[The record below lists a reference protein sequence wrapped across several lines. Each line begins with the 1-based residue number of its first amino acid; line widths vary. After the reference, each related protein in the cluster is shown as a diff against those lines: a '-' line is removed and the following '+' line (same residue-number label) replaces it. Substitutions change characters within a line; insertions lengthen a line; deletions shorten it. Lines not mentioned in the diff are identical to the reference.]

1 MTSND
6 SLSFHILIADSNP
19 VFRLGVRSLLLPQEM
34 FPGVHESGDRT
45 DLSRCLSQNHID
57 IIVLGIGTSGSSG
70 SEALHWSSTSKYV
83 RHEFPGVRILLIPKC
98 TEIYSL
104 EELMDAGASGYL
116 PLSRIKERLV
126 PAIQQIARGKIYV
139 EEPFG
144 TKVKPQNGSRSS
156 IGRSEGVVPITK
168 RELQILKLIYDEY
181 TNPEIANLLGISRRT
196 VDTHRK
202 NLLRKLNVRNTA
214 GLIRYALRSGYVD
227 L

>member
-6 SLSFHILIADSNP
+6 SQSFHILIADSNP
-19 VFRLGVRSLLLPQEM
+19 VFRLGVRSLLLPNSL
-34 FPGVHESGDRT
+34 FPVILEAESRL
-45 DLSRCLSQNHID
+45 DLGKGLSETHVDVVI
-57 IIVLGIGTSGSSG
+57 LGIGASNSDSDD
-70 SEALHWSSTSKYV
+70 LQWSSTSRFIRAEY
-83 RHEFPGVRILLIPKC
+83 PGSRILLIPKC

-116 PLSRIKERLV
+116 PLSRIKDRLTQ
-126 PAIQQIARGKIYV
+126 AIDQVAKGKIYV

-144 TKVKPQNGSRSS
+144 GKTALNGRRSRPHS
-156 IGRSEGVVPITK
+156 RADGVVPITK
-168 RELQILKLIYDEY
+168 RELQILRLIYDEY

>member
-19 VFRLGVRSLLLPQEM
+19 VFRLGVRSLLLPNTL
-34 FPGVHESGDRT
+34 FPLILEAGNRI
-45 DLSRCLSQNHID
+45 DLGKGLTKAQID
-57 IIVLGIGTSGSSG
+57 VVILGIGTGKPDTDD
-70 SEALHWSSTSKYV
+70 LQWSSTA
-83 RHEFPGVRILLIPKC
+83 RFIRAEFPGTRILLVPKC
-98 TEIYSL
+98 TEIHSL
-104 EELMDAGASGYL
+104 EELMDTGASGYL
-116 PLSRIKERLV
+116 PLSRIKERLLQ
-126 PAIQQIARGKIYV
+126 AIDQVAKGKIYV

-144 TKVKPQNGSRSS
+144 GKVNNDSR
-156 IGRSEGVVPITK
+156 RSRPHSRVDGIVPITK
-168 RELQILKLIYDEY
+168 RELQILRLIYDEY